1 MTVHPDDRTVRAARQ
16 PVVRRARQH
25 RPSRAACRVSEASPG
40 LPAGQE
46 MHPLRG
52 APDEP
57 CTRARRDGA
66 NPRPSAASVASG
78 LSWSKERP
86 QGRRKCSSTA
96 PGGSRA
102 DGPVRARGWFEWV
115 GGTRRGFGPL
125 ASSAGLFSV
134 RHGSAWGPAPR
145 RVHPCRDH
153 PARRRRL
160 RVVRDDIGSA
170 HCSRRAGLR
179 KPLGPDETPL
189 RETELRT
196 DRQATQP
203 VLHASAEVDR
213 GGLGEVLRRAAD
225 FGNRVSVPEDLRKH
239 LVVEDEIV
247 RVGLEGQTLEQL
259 ARAKARYPV

>member
-16 PVVRRARQH
+16 PVVRRARRH
-25 RPSRAACRVSEASPG
+25 RPSRAARRVSEASPG

-145 RVHPCRDH
+145 RVHPAGIIQQGVGAPRG
-153 PARRRRL
+153 PRRRRL
-160 RVVRDDIGSA
+160 GSLFTPGGVAETAWTGRDPTSRDGTPHRPTGNPARTSRFGGS
-170 HCSRRAGLR
+170 
-179 KPLGPDETPL
+179 
-189 RETELRT
+189 
-196 DRQATQP
+196 
-203 VLHASAEVDR
+203 
-213 GGLGEVLRRAAD
+213 
-225 FGNRVSVPEDLRKH
+225 
-239 LVVEDEIV
+239 
-247 RVGLEGQTLEQL
+247 
-259 ARAKARYPV
+259 

>member
-1 MTVHPDDRTVRAARQ
+1 VTVHPDDRTVRAARQ
-16 PVVRRARQH
+16 PVVHRARQH

-40 LPAGQE
+40 LPAGQK

-66 NPRPSAASVASG
+66 NPRPSAASVAG

-115 GGTRRGFGPL
+115 GGWYWAWLFGPL
-125 ASSAGLFSV
+125 ASSAGLLSV

-145 RVHPCRDH
+145 RVHPAGIIRQGVGGSAWSATASARLTIHAGGVAETAWTGRDPTSRDGTPH
-153 PARRRRL
+153 RPTGNPARTSRFG
-160 RVVRDDIGSA
+160 GS
-170 HCSRRAGLR
+170 
-179 KPLGPDETPL
+179 
-189 RETELRT
+189 
-196 DRQATQP
+196 
-203 VLHASAEVDR
+203 
-213 GGLGEVLRRAAD
+213 
-225 FGNRVSVPEDLRKH
+225 
-239 LVVEDEIV
+239 
-247 RVGLEGQTLEQL
+247 
-259 ARAKARYPV
+259 